1 MEAPSDTS
9 GKIAEEDWK
18 LVMKN
23 INNDISNKKENK
35 VEVQKYL
42 QMLEE
47 GITIKVSDKEA
58 NVKMLFSR
66 SYDTGNILIPEI
78 LNFAKKK
85 GLQMVEISIGDQT
98 ETKSYE
104 IKDENLLDMLLN
116 CLHTKDRFNYFLN
129 DNHEGNNNEMS
140 VSDAKYTEVDIVE
153 KVEGTDNVNITING
167 ENILINGGCNVRINY
182 PNVYIVGGTKIEPI
196 PKNVPVDAYGYIMKW
211 RYLTGDKESC
221 RTTRRISCGNDISYG
236 WWSSEYK
243 YLSKEEG
250 ANQFKPDSELS
261 EVTIGGKKYSDITWN
276 VEVPGTRQCDVTGC
290 DCGEGFYQCGGGYIS
305 VEAMTLLDP
314 KKRGQPL
321 DVKSAVEKVPRYF
334 KIEIFVQ
341 FPDRKLQYIG
351 FKKSNVG
358 NRRGSIQNDL
368 ICLGKNNAYDML
380 WGSFEDNKNYM
391 LFRGFLIEAKTN
403 QECIIDLDTEGLYY
417 ELLDRGLYMFVVQLN
432 YQPELEPEPQSEPQ
446 SEPQPEPQPVPESEP
461 QPELEPVPLPTDEIV
476 SEMEKYISALDALL
490 PGKPAEAKADAT
502 DFESEVARVRQ
513 EFKAMEASDTAVNSD
528 QRTKDQINRFL
539 GESFS
544 FLCLQECDQETR
556 KIIEPIVEDKEM
568 AIMTN
573 IKETNENG
581 TTKYEGDCAIIYDP
595 SKFELVTFTDEET
608 KMQDLEE
615 FAVVRKFKKTGLGEG
630 VKIFYVVCAHLKS
643 GKKNMKKRQDQVK
656 KMVDALNKIKLP
668 IILSVDANCKFEE
681 LNGYF
686 GDTLKDPNEGVLP
699 SEKELNKLLPLLEGA
714 EKVYSDHL
722 AVFRSTNYAMQNI
735 YEPQTSYKFC
745 PFSTYKQRGMTTEQP
760 TKIYELID
768 KQTIDFI
775 FFFVGG
781 QCVKK
786 IDGLDLDIIGK
797 NVLKARGGDGFLKKR
812 RDGRFEWDEPDT
824 IYTDDIPPA
833 KKEHRD
839 QDIPKLVKRFMEAE
853 QIDSTAGIPGELKRF
868 VQVYY
873 WLDKLKGTAKLSELA
888 EKTDIKPWKDAF
900 ALVEGNIGG
909 TEVQKANTF
918 VQAVRWL
925 KDVEFT
931 ANVILQNN

>member
-1 MEAPSDTS
+1 M
-9 GKIAEEDWK
+9 
-18 LVMKN
+18 
-23 INNDISNKKENK
+23 
-35 VEVQKYL
+35 
-42 QMLEE
+42 
-47 GITIKVSDKEA
+47 
-58 NVKMLFSR
+58 
-66 SYDTGNILIPEI
+66 
-78 LNFAKKK
+78 
-85 GLQMVEISIGDQT
+85 
-98 ETKSYE
+98 
-104 IKDENLLDMLLN
+104 
-116 CLHTKDRFNYFLN
+116 
-129 DNHEGNNNEMS
+129 
-140 VSDAKYTEVDIVE
+140 
-153 KVEGTDNVNITING
+153 
-167 ENILINGGCNVRINY
+167 
-182 PNVYIVGGTKIEPI
+182 
-196 PKNVPVDAYGYIMKW
+196 
-211 RYLTGDKESC
+211 
-221 RTTRRISCGNDISYG
+221 
-236 WWSSEYK
+236 
-243 YLSKEEG
+243 
-250 ANQFKPDSELS
+250 
-261 EVTIGGKKYSDITWN
+261 
-276 VEVPGTRQCDVTGC
+276 
-290 DCGEGFYQCGGGYIS
+290 
-305 VEAMTLLDP
+305 
-314 KKRGQPL
+314 
-321 DVKSAVEKVPRYF
+321 
-334 KIEIFVQ
+334 
-341 FPDRKLQYIG
+341 
-351 FKKSNVG
+351 
-358 NRRGSIQNDL
+358 
-368 ICLGKNNAYDML
+368 
-380 WGSFEDNKNYM
+380 
-391 LFRGFLIEAKTN
+391 
-403 QECIIDLDTEGLYY
+403 
-417 ELLDRGLYMFVVQLN
+417 
-432 YQPELEPEPQSEPQ
+432 
-446 SEPQPEPQPVPESEP
+446 
-461 QPELEPVPLPTDEIV
+461 

-490 PGKPAEAKADAT
+490 SGKPAEAKADAT

-556 KIIEPIVEDKEM
+556 KIIEPIVTEKGFS
-568 AIMTN
+568 IMTN

-643 GKKNMKKRQDQVK
+643 GVNEKDKKKRQDQVK

-668 IILSVDANCKFEE
+668 IILSVDANCEFVE
-681 LNGYF
+681 LNRAFRGKLS
-686 GDTLKDPNEGVLP
+686 DPKDENASNPP
-699 SEKELNKLLPLLEGA
+699 DKLLPLLEGA

-797 NVLKARGGDGFLKKR
+797 NVLKARGGDGFLKER
-812 RDGRFEWDEPDT
+812 RDVKFEWKRPKN
-824 IYTDDIPPA
+824 IQLDDIPPA